1 PLRERAAGRRAGGGL
16 RARRRRR
23 PRVLG
28 GLPQLL
34 GDHALQPQPQ
44 IRARRVRA
52 RRGDPRRVPRG
63 GGRERGPMT
72 GGVRRPAALAAVL
85 LLAAL
90 QWACSS
96 PQRVQA
102 PPDRTVVGTQAGSEA
117 PRRSRATPSGPGN
130 PPFYDVLGRRYYVR
144 ATSDGYDETGVA
156 SWYGRD
162 FHGLRTSSGEI
173 YDMHALTAAHTTLP
187 IPTWVEVTNL
197 ENGKRV
203 VVRVNDR
210 GPFVKNRIIDLSY
223 AAARE
228 IDMLRNGTAR
238 VRVRAVAGPGAPAS
252 PAPVQASAPRPEGGG
267 FS

>member
-1 PLRERAAGRRAGGGL
+1 
-16 RARRRRR
+16 
-23 PRVLG
+23 
-28 GLPQLL
+28 
-34 GDHALQPQPQ
+34 
-44 IRARRVRA
+44 
-52 RRGDPRRVPRG
+52 
-63 GGRERGPMT
+63 
-72 GGVRRPAALAAVL
+72 
-85 LLAAL
+85 
-90 QWACSS
+90 
-96 PQRVQA
+96 
-102 PPDRTVVGTQAGSEA
+102 
-117 PRRSRATPSGPGN
+117 
-130 PPFYDVLGRRYYVR
+130 
-144 ATSDGYDETGVA
+144 
-156 SWYGRD
+156 
-162 FHGLRTSSGEI
+162 

-267 FS
+267 FSIISSAVADDVRPDDVPFRQLFVQVGAFAERGNAERLVARLADSGFPNAFVVSDGAGRRVLHRVRVGPLANDTEFDRVTGRLRALGLGDAHLVVDR